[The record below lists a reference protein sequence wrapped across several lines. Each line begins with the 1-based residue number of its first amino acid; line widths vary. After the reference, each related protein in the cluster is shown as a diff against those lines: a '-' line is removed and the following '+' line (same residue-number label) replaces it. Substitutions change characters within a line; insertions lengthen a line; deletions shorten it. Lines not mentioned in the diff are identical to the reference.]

1 MNQTI
6 DTILNRR
13 SVRAYESKQ
22 IPHEDLEQILLCA
35 DAGPS
40 GANNREW
47 RFVIVQDLSFKKI
60 LIEKGMPMYEKWLEK
75 MPPRFKEMRS
85 ELDKSPDPIYYGA
98 PTIIFIIGK
107 GMTADID
114 CPIVCHNIMLSARS
128 LGIGSCWVH
137 IGQLVMGD
145 PSVREEFRIVD
156 GEKVFGPIVLGYPKG
171 NVFPQKPEFAQS
183 PRMWK

>member
-13 SVRAYESKQ
+13 SIREYQSKQ
-22 IPHEDLEQILLCA
+22 ISPEHLDSILTCA

-40 GANNREW
+40 GANNRQW
-47 RFVIVQDLSFKKI
+47 RLVIVQNQSYKKM
-60 LIEKGMPMYEKWLEK
+60 LIEKGMPMYQKWLEK
-75 MPPRFKEMRS
+75 MPPHFKEMRS

-98 PTIIFIIGK
+98 PTIIFVIGK
-107 GMTADID
+107 GMTTDMD
-114 CPIVCHNIMLSARS
+114 CPIVCQNIMLSARS

-145 PSVREEFRIVD
+145 LSVREEFCLTE
-156 GEKVFGPIVLGYPKG
+156 GEKVYGPIVLGYPKG
-171 NVFPQKPEFAQS
+171 NEFPQRPEIAQS